1 MVWFGAPTSTGK
13 QVETPRAPVLRPEH
27 PSAVAPAVIGV
38 GEFDPLR
45 DEGEAYAKKLSGA
58 GVEVLLHRF
67 DGMVH
72 GFYGMGPHSAKAA
85 EAVTGLNG
93 DFKRLLS

>member
-1 MVWFGAPTSTGK
+1 M
-13 QVETPRAPVLRPEH
+13 
-27 PSAVAPAVIGV
+27 APAVIGV

-67 DGMVH
+67 NGMVH
-72 GFYGMGPHSAKAA
+72 GFYGMGPLSTKAA
-85 EAVTGLNG
+85 EAVQLLNA
-93 DFKRLLS
+93 DFRRLLS